1 MRIKIRLRNGQSII
15 ANSYSFGA
23 VDCRGVFHHKNHFK
37 LLEVLG

>member
-1 MRIKIRLRNGQSII
+1 MKIRIKLRNGQRII
-15 ANSYSFGA
+15 ATSYGFGA